1 MTEPRDGAPEDE
13 REPTD
18 DLERAPID
26 EEGAAELDE
35 GAPDEL
41 DDEALVDDLPDEDE
55 ADVDAEV
62 DDYDA
67 ALREVAGEEPAA
79 VPPPVARPGDRGP
92 RRRPTAPAQRAPTP
106 SEIAVHVREDWS
118 RAFVIITAVVF
129 ILIMLNALLFG
140 HGGFF
145 TPIAT
150 PTPIPSES
158 PSESPSAEPSAS
170 GSPAASASTPASPS
184 AAPSAS
190 PSALPSAAAS
200 ASPS

>member
-1 MTEPRDGAPEDE
+1 VTEPRDGAPDNLE
-13 REPTD
+13 REPID
-18 DLERAPID
+18 D
-26 EEGAAELDE
+26 EGAAEMEE
-35 GAPDEL
+35 GAPEEI
-41 DDEALVDDLPDEDE
+41 DDEAIVDDLVAEDE

-79 VPPPVARPGDRGP
+79 VPSPVARPAERGP

-118 RAFVIITAVVF
+118 RAFVIITAAVF
-129 ILIMLNALLFG
+129 ILILLNALLFG

-150 PTPIPSES
+150 PTPIPT
-158 PSESPSAEPSAS
+158 ESPSASPSAEHSAS
-170 GSPAASASTPASPS
+170 GSPAASPSTSASPS

-190 PSALPSAAAS
+190 PSASPSAAAS